1 MGAQVRVPED
11 RHRGAV
17 ERVRNATLDGQG
29 HTDPA
34 LRRSVA
40 AHAGQVWSSGNSEV
54 EIPDYLAPYVQKV
67 AVTSYKVTDQ
77 DIDDLR
83 ESAGLG
89 EDEILEITL
98 AAAFGCAL
106 AALET
111 GTRMA
116 EAG

>member
-1 MGAQVRVPED
+1 MGVQVRVPED

-17 ERVRNATLDGQG
+17 ERVRSATLEGPG
-29 HTDPA
+29 HTDPE
-34 LRRSVA
+34 LRRSLA
-40 AHAGQVWSSGNSEV
+40 AHAGQVWSSGNSDVEV
-54 EIPDYLAPYVQKV
+54 PNYLAPYVQKV
-67 AVTSYKVTDQ
+67 ALASYKVTDE

-83 ESAGLG
+83 ESAGLS

-111 GTRMA
+111 GTGL
-116 EAG
+116 AGTD